1 LEFVEQE
8 EKEPMRI
15 LTTTVYVDNGELRML
30 PVRSSGEIRK
40 EDMQEAMHE
49 AARALVKAPVTAGQ
63 EIFVFKGVPF
73 IATRSVD
80 IKQQN

>member
-1 LEFVEQE
+1 
-8 EKEPMRI
+8 
-15 LTTTVYVDNGELRML
+15 ML

-40 EDMQEAMHE
+40 EDMEEAMHE
-49 AARALVKAPVTAGQ
+49 AARALARAPVSAGQ

>member
-1 LEFVEQE
+1 MVENSACFLSGVGRD
-8 EKEPMRI
+8 KEGG
-15 LTTTVYVDNGELRML
+15 YAESD
-30 PVRSSGEIRK
+30 
-40 EDMQEAMHE
+40 
-49 AARALVKAPVTAGQ
+49 ARGCKALVKAPVTAGQ